1 MQVLIQLLGL
11 LNLRSCCFKLQN
23 QKDRNQKKQRLKA
36 DHSSSPEA
44 GRGDPLHK
52 ATAPARLGLPSLLGA
67 WARLFLPPVAPA
79 NCSSLVCWQG
89 LVLNRLGRRELAQKV
104 LRDAIQ
110 IQNTSHQA
118 WNSLGE
124 VLQAQGKNEAA
135 IECFL
140 TALDLESSSPVI
152 PFTVIP
158 REL

>member
-1 MQVLIQLLGL
+1 ML
-11 LNLRSCCFKLQN
+11 S
-23 QKDRNQKKQRLKA
+23 
-36 DHSSSPEA
+36 
-44 GRGDPLHK
+44 
-52 ATAPARLGLPSLLGA
+52 
-67 WARLFLPPVAPA
+67 
-79 NCSSLVCWQG
+79 
-89 LVLNRLGRRELAQKV
+89 RLGRRELAQKV
-104 LRDAIQ
+104 LRDAIR
-110 IQNTSHQA
+110 IQTTSHIA